1 MRAARIVGLAL
12 AAGVALGVGFAAADE
27 RLAPARSAA
36 PAATVTAPAHFANAD
51 DLSKV
56 VAGKTLYLRWCASC
70 HGRRLQGQPLW
81 QLNDQYAGRRAPA
94 HDQTGHTWAHSDDEL
109 FFMTQEGRFPAAAAG
124 VTSYMPAF
132 RDYLSDEQIVAV
144 IAFIKANWSIG
155 LRISQALLNPGNAGL
170 PAAALDNN
178 DWTLPPTC
186 VISSQRWRTTS
197 R

>member
-1 MRAARIVGLAL
+1 VVVLTMLGASWCVSADRA
-12 AAGVALGVGFAAADE
+12 VAIAAD
-27 RLAPARSAA
+27 ARSVPVSGAA
-36 PAATVTAPAHFANAD
+36 VGASAPAHFANAD

-56 VAGKTLYLRWCASC
+56 LAGKSLYMRWCSSC

-109 FFMTQEGRFPAAAAG
+109 FFMTKEGRFPATAASE
-124 VTSYMPAF
+124 TSYMPAF
-132 RDYLSDEQIVAV
+132 HAVLTDDQIVAV
-144 IAFIKANWSIG
+144 IAFIKANWSTG
-155 LRISQALLNPGNAGL
+155 LRISQALLNPGNAGM
-170 PAAALDNN
+170 PAAALYNN

>member
-1 MRAARIVGLAL
+1 MAGCLVGLVLAL
-12 AAGVALGVGFAAADE
+12 AGAA
-27 RLAPARSAA
+27 
-36 PAATVTAPAHFANAD
+36 APAHFADAD
-51 DLSKV
+51 DLPKV
-56 VAGKTLYLRWCASC
+56 IAGKAVYLRWCASC

-81 QLNDQYAGRRAPA
+81 QLNDQFARRRAPA

-109 FFMTQEGRFPAAAAG
+109 FFMTREGRFPTTPATA
-124 VTSYMPAF
+124 TSYMPAF
-132 RDYLSDEQIVAV
+132 RHVLTDDQILAV
-144 IAFIKANWSIG
+144 LAFIKANWSIG

-170 PAAALDNN
+170 PAAALSNN

>member
-1 MRAARIVGLAL
+1 MGGLAWAAR
-12 AAGVALGVGFAAADE
+12 VALGVGFSAAAVT
-27 RLAPARSAA
+27 AT
-36 PAATVTAPAHFANAD
+36 AATAAAATAPAHFANAD

-56 VAGKTLYLRWCASC
+56 IAGKAVYQRWCASC
-70 HGRRLQGQPLW
+70 HGRRLQGQALW

-109 FFMTQEGRFPAAAAG
+109 FFMTQEGRFPTAAAG

-132 RDYLSDEQIVAV
+132 RGYLSDDQTVAV